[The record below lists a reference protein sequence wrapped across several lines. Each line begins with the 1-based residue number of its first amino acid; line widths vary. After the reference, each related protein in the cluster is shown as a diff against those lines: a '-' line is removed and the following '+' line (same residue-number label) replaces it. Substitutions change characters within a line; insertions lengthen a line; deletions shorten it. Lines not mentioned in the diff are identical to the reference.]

1 MKEMSLEVSLGKP
14 SDEALLG
21 GSDGNRDR
29 QSLRF
34 SRMPSGP
41 LAGFT
46 RQPLLFRENASF
58 HMFPETGSS
67 VQGLFPKTS
76 ANSHMDRWEFCFFRL
91 HWESF
96 EFLQCSAGGLNSAL
110 ELGSSGSGQELD
122 ILGICQGFGFRT
134 MPGHVNIDRSVS
146 SGQTGASA
154 SGQRWAASMQAGAQ
168 YLQDLAGGIYAGVKG
183 EGKPE
188 VQTPS
193 DILTIPPID
202 AKRVLPQGKPRMA
215 RGIEGTKES
224 FGACAADS
232 DDLDVAFGMG
242 LEKSL
247 HGNEQTHVHVLVVHL
262 QYVEDIHLAV
272 AILNGRKHSQFISFG
287 S

>member
-1 MKEMSLEVSLGKP
+1 MTKRKSGD
-14 SDEALLG
+14 SDTLI
-21 GSDGNRDR
+21 
-29 QSLRF
+29 
-34 SRMPSGP
+34 
-41 LAGFT
+41 
-46 RQPLLFRENASF
+46 
-58 HMFPETGSS
+58 ET
-67 VQGLFPKTS
+67 
-76 ANSHMDRWEFCFFRL
+76 H
-91 HWESF
+91 
-96 EFLQCSAGGLNSAL
+96 FLQCSAGGLNSAL

-154 SGQRWAASMQAGAQ
+154 SGQRWAASMQAGAP
-168 YLQDLAGGIYAGVKG
+168 YLQDLVGGIYAGVKG

-247 HGNEQTHVHVLVVHL
+247 HGNEQMMRSCMEPGPSEAPPLRMERRQVPTFGLYEHL
-262 QYVEDIHLAV
+262 MSSNIYSLDKLTSPQI
-272 AILNGRKHSQFISFG
+272 IIRNIS
-287 S
+287 